1 MPQNDINESF
11 QKDFVKKIYLYK
23 MQYVFKVNIGRT
35 RVSNGSLLRC
45 SSVDKSIRFAGVIDS
60 NGKLLAGKYRNNI
73 QKPLITSSSTSNL
86 SQNSLYSGYLTL
98 AIKKRF

>member
-1 MPQNDINESF
+1 MDLC
-11 QKDFVKKIYLYK
+11 FVVL
-23 MQYVFKVNIGRT
+23 
-35 RVSNGSLLRC
+35 
-45 SSVDKSIRFAGVIDS
+45 SVDKSIRFAGVIDS

-98 AIKKRF
+98 AIKKSFESELGE